1 MLYKVG
7 DRVRI
12 KPAKEILARLDKDH
26 YDTSTGVYYN
36 EDMIHSYCGHI
47 YTIRDV
53 WAHSYSL
60 EGCSWYWSDIA
71 FEPVANKK
79 RVYKRYIKAYAIWQ
93 YMMQDG
99 FPESSYIAKFF
110 DDVKYVVPSRYY
122 ADDGANRFER
132 CMIGFFLNYL
142 CGRHIASLD
151 VEKDFRKWVE
161 YLGNE

>member
-12 KPAKEILARLDKDH
+12 RPAQEILARLNADH
-26 YDTSTGVYYN
+26 YDAASGVFYN
-36 EDMIHSYCGHI
+36 DDMIHSYCGHI

-53 WAHSYSL
+53 WGDSYRL
-60 EGCSWYWSDIA
+60 EGCGWCWTDIA
-71 FEPVANKK
+71 FAPASYKK
-79 RVYKRYIKAYAIWQ
+79 RVGKRYIKAYAIWQ

-110 DDVKYVVPSRYY
+110 DDVKYVVPMRYY
-122 ADDGANRFER
+122 ADDGASRFEK
-132 CMIGFFLNYL
+132 CMISFFLNYL

-151 VEKDFRKWVE
+151 VEKDFRKWVGYLE
-161 YLGNE
+161 YE